1 MIKIS
6 NHDSH
11 GCLRL
16 VIALTGASGV
26 VYGIRLLEELSK
38 LDVESHLILSEWAER
53 NIKIE
58 TNKSTEYVVS
68 LANKYYNDSNLE
80 ASLSSGSFRTDGMV
94 IIPCSMKTLA
104 SIANGFD
111 DTLIS
116 RAAAVCMK
124 ESRKLVV
131 VPRETPLSRI
141 HIINMLRLSESG
153 VVVL

>member
-111 DTLIS
+111 DRGRLRYPESIS
-116 RAAAVCMK
+116 
-124 ESRKLVV
+124 
-131 VPRETPLSRI
+131 
-141 HIINMLRLSESG
+141 
-153 VVVL
+153 